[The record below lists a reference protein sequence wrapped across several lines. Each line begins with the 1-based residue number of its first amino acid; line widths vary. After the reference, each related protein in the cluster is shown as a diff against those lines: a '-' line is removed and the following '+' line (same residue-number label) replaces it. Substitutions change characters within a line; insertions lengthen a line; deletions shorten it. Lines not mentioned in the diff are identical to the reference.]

1 MAILVSIIILQFPA
15 SKATERER
23 EKEREEKEG
32 VRDVGRTLRIKYVN
46 WGGGDLSLAND
57 LIIHNYCNKDISSVN
72 VYAYVIC
79 VMAGPLVYFL
89 KKLIISVVG

>member
-1 MAILVSIIILQFPA
+1 M
-15 SKATERER
+15 
-23 EKEREEKEG
+23 
-32 VRDVGRTLRIKYVN
+32 RDVGRTLRI
-46 WGGGDLSLAND
+46 ND

-79 VMAGPLVYFL
+79 VMAGPLVYFF

>member
-1 MAILVSIIILQFPA
+1 MAILVSITILQFPA

-46 WGGGDLSLAND
+46 GGG
-57 LIIHNYCNKDISSVN
+57 
-72 VYAYVIC
+72 
-79 VMAGPLVYFL
+79 GL
-89 KKLIISVVG
+89 KSCK

>member
-1 MAILVSIIILQFPA
+1 M
-15 SKATERER
+15 
-23 EKEREEKEG
+23 
-32 VRDVGRTLRIKYVN
+32 RDVGRTLRIKYVN
-46 WGGGDLSLAND
+46 WGDLSLAND